1 MKKMYKN
8 QRELI
13 RAFNDEYR
21 EPFNDSLFEHTDDRM
36 IEELEQVILSCQ
48 RDKYFMLKVLNF
60 EVIKRDTGLVKM
72 GEKLSPYNF
81 VTIIIK
87 GIILNNFHLLFLWKV
102 FLLGYA
108 AFQRSLIRSCGFSC
122 VIFWII

>member
-1 MKKMYKN
+1 MYKN

-48 RDKYFMLKVLNF
+48 RNKVFTIRVDNFELIRDYNEIQEILRNYEAKRLKNKPNEDNRYEYIMLKDSD
-60 EVIKRDTGLVKM
+60 IQ
-72 GEKLSPYNF
+72 
-81 VTIIIK
+81 
-87 GIILNNFHLLFLWKV
+87 LLIV
-102 FLLGYA
+102 N
-108 AFQRSLIRSCGFSC
+108 
-122 VIFWII
+122 